1 MHRAAQAFE
10 APNPAIPLS
19 AIPPRQ
25 PQPMPVQDLRMWT
38 PSRLLAAAAMG
49 LFAAGRA
56 TVMAMVP
63 MKRDA

>member
-1 MHRAAQAFE
+1 
-10 APNPAIPLS
+10 
-19 AIPPRQ
+19 
-25 PQPMPVQDLRMWT
+25 MPVQDLRMWT